1 MPRPGFFCLGFNR
14 PVAQITDNF
23 LAVKRAGEIFVAEL
37 WQNTGRNES
46 TSEQQ
51 LSIDELK

>member
-23 LAVKRAGEIFVAEL
+23 LAVKCAGEIFVAEL